1 MKIPYQVIFRED
13 WREKGTVI
21 HFFREDYH
29 AFEKAGI
36 PVALEPSPGAEH
48 LIFLSSTIFRAEDY
62 PTDPRY
68 IHTYDINNFYLM
80 MHRYY
85 PVIEDLSIPTFFVDQ
100 LDERVD
106 EEMARRGWQEAFIKK
121 DAKALE
127 CVAHGMSI
135 YPKHSFAEM
144 QPYFDNMIGKKY
156 CIRQVMDEQYIFEN
170 DARYWVLNGKVYR
183 RDNLPIPEIVYE
195 GAERLIKAGGGK
207 YFTID
212 ATPEFII
219 EVNPGES
226 SDRHGENSAELFASW
241 WYDAFIAEP

>member
-1 MKIPYQVIFRED
+1 
-13 WREKGTVI
+13 
-21 HFFREDYH
+21 
-29 AFEKAGI
+29 
-36 PVALEPSPGAEH
+36 
-48 LIFLSSTIFRAEDY
+48 
-62 PTDPRY
+62 
-68 IHTYDINNFYLM
+68 M

-85 PVIEDLSIPTFFVDQ
+85 PVIEDLTIPTFFVDQ

-127 CVAHGMSI
+127 CVAPGMSI
-135 YPKHSFAEM
+135 YPRHSFEEM
-144 QPYFDNMIGKKY
+144 QPYFDEMIGEKY

-241 WYDAFIAEP
+241 WYDAFIVEH